1 MLTNQLSSLK
11 RLMTEL
17 TLMRKIGFPF
27 QASSITIVDLE
38 KAINAGFT
46 HIELKWDN
54 FTSQSEQKK
63 TITLLQN
70 QDWGGVT
77 LSLHTPLK
85 NINIGSLS
93 ETKRKESV
101 TQITEAIS
109 VAKEL
114 DTKFVV
120 LHGGKI
126 PAGLPRDGKSKEKA
140 YHAQSES
147 LKEIGFFCRERGVV
161 IALENGYSIKDL
173 GLLTTIDE
181 MAQLNDL
188 IDDLSFILDIGH
200 FILNNSLPNIQ
211 IQLNN
216 HPYLR
221 FSAIHLHDNDQTADD
236 HLALGKG
243 VLLRQKE
250 DLKAILKSINNCPII
265 IESTG
270 LKAALLTKSNLIK
283 YDLLS

>member
-1 MLTNQLSSLK
+1 
-11 RLMTEL
+11 MTEL
-17 TLMRKIGFPF
+17 KLMRKIGFSL
-27 QASSITIVDLE
+27 QTYSKIIVNLE
-38 KAINAGFT
+38 KAITAGFT

-93 ETKRKESV
+93 EVKRKQSV
-101 TQITEAIS
+101 TCVTEAIR
-109 VAKEL
+109 ATKEL

-126 PAGLPRDGKSKEKA
+126 PAGLPRDQQSKEKA
-140 YHAQSES
+140 YRVQIKSF
-147 LKEIGFFCRERGVV
+147 KEINSFCKERGIVL
-161 IALENGYSIKDL
+161 ALENGYSIKDL

-200 FILNNSLPNIQ
+200 FILNNPLPNIQ
-211 IQLNN
+211 IQLKK

-221 FSAIHLHDNDQTADD
+221 FSAIHLHDNNQTADD

-243 VLLRQKE
+243 ILLRQKE
-250 DLKAILKSINNCPII
+250 ELKAILKSITNCPII

-270 LKAALLTKSNLIK
+270 LKAALITKSNLFQ

>member
-1 MLTNQLSSLK
+1 
-11 RLMTEL
+11 MTEL
-17 TLMRKIGFPF
+17 KLMRKIGFSLPTC
-27 QASSITIVDLE
+27 SKTIFYLE
-38 KAINAGFT
+38 KAITAGFN

-93 ETKRKESV
+93 EVKRKQSV
-101 TQITEAIS
+101 TCVTEAIR
-109 VAKEL
+109 VAKKL

-126 PAGLPRDGKSKEKA
+126 PAGLPRSQKSKEKS
-140 YHAQSES
+140 YRAQLKS
-147 LKEIGFFCRERGVV
+147 LKKIDLFCKERG
-161 IALENGYSIKDL
+161 IILALENGYSIKDQ

-181 MAQLNDL
+181 MAQLNEL

-200 FILNNSLPNIQ
+200 FILNNPLQNIQ
-211 IQLNN
+211 IQLKK

-221 FSAIHLHDNDQTADD
+221 FSAIHLHDNNQTTDD

-243 VLLRQKE
+243 ILLQQKE
-250 DLKAILKSINNCPII
+250 ELKAILKSINNCPII
-265 IESTG
+265 IETTG
-270 LKAALLTKSNLIK
+270 FKAALITKSSLLKNN
-283 YDLLS
+283 LLS